1 MIRKWLVGLASV
13 ALISLGG
20 MSAVQAEDKNC
31 GDFETGEEVWE
42 FWDSNGHS
50 KDNDPEGLDRDKDGL
65 PCEELTAGMEEQ
77 FLESE
82 SSEETVTEEETTEEE
97 VTEENDS
104 EEEAAEESEEETA
117 SEEENSEEVAAG
129 AEESSDTGDA
139 LPTTATSYP
148 MMILFGAITAGAGAL
163 LLFRRKT
170 IQA

>member
-1 MIRKWLVGLASV
+1 MFRKWVIGLASV

-20 MSAVQAEDKNC
+20 MSAVQADHVPGTINC
-31 GDFETGEEVWE
+31 GNFATGEEVWE
-42 FWDSNGHS
+42 FWDSHNYS
-50 KDNDPEGLDRDKDGL
+50 AENDPEGLDRDKDGL
-65 PCEELTAGMEEQ
+65 PCESLTQGMEDQ

-82 SSEETVTEEETTEEE
+82 SSVETGTEEDTTEEE
-97 VTEENDS
+97 VTEEN
-104 EEEAAEESEEETA
+104 ATEESEEETPT
-117 SEEENSEEVAAG
+117 EEENSEEPAG
-129 AEESSDTGDA
+129 AEENSDNGDA